1 MSNIHYDSL
10 NQYRCVFTPMKN
22 FFPYLA
28 LFLVSCS
35 GSGGMNS
42 EPDEMNQPS
51 NNDSI
56 IFNCGVTSQNLEN
69 CQITQNQNSREL
81 YIFNAMD
88 AESTIDAPVIF
99 SFHGGGGTA
108 IANMEYSGF
117 RQIAESE
124 KFILVYPQ
132 GQYFSDKDS
141 TGWIFNE
148 NNNITDDLFFISE
161 VIDWLYQNKNINL
174 DRIYATGFSVG
185 AIMSYDLAC
194 KLSNKIAAA
203 APVAGTMST
212 ETFETCRPEKSKS
225 IIHIHGESDSVLSP
239 NGNEYIKSFDE
250 SLQFWSD
257 FNQCS
262 TSSTSNISDSN
273 DDGYSGTSIIYENC
287 SNQVLVNGILLENFD
302 HQWPSTNDQKN
313 GSDIDAASY
322 IWSFLKKFDV
332 DGFIE

>member
-1 MSNIHYDSL
+1 
-10 NQYRCVFTPMKN
+10 
-22 FFPYLA
+22 
-28 LFLVSCS
+28 
-35 GSGGMNS
+35 
-42 EPDEMNQPS
+42 
-51 NNDSI
+51 
-56 IFNCGVTSQNLEN
+56 
-69 CQITQNQNSREL
+69 
-81 YIFNAMD
+81 MD

-273 DDGYSGTSIIYENC
+273 DDGYSGTSIIYQNC
-287 SNQVLVNGILLENFD
+287 SNQVLVNGILLENFG

-313 GSDIDAASY
+313 ESDIDAASY